1 MAEDNLVDY
10 HDYVNLYRLYVL
22 DLSKQPEITTYGTAN
37 IRLDFELNETTPQED
52 HPSTTTP
59 TTVYAL
65 SFFDRMFVLKSDGT
79 KQYVVQ

>member
-22 DLSKQPEITTYGTAN
+22 NLSKQPEITTYGTAN
-37 IRLDFELNETTPQED
+37 IRLDFELNDTTPQD
-52 HPSTTTP
+52 YTTI
-59 TTVYAL
+59 VYAL

-79 KQYVVQ
+79 KQHVVQ

>member
-1 MAEDNLVDY
+1 M
-10 HDYVNLYRLYVL
+10 L

-37 IRLDFELNETTPQED
+37 IRLDFELNGITPENY
-52 HPSTTTP
+52 T

-65 SFFDRMFVLKSDGT
+65 SFFDRMSMLKSDGT

>member
-1 MAEDNLVDY
+1 MSEDNLVDY

-37 IRLDFELNETTPQED
+37 IRLDFELNETTPQD
-52 HPSTTTP
+52 YT